1 MFCKEMIGA
10 TQKLTFLINLKPKD
24 LTRIQTTELDH
35 ITSQNVACIHLY
47 TCKHNNISEM
57 LLCNSPA
64 CICLFQF
71 IYFHFIKF
79 LTQYFLFLCY
89 ALGKEDTNPG
99 KNGGGYIIPG
109 I

>member
-1 MFCKEMIGA
+1 
-10 TQKLTFLINLKPKD
+10 
-24 LTRIQTTELDH
+24 
-35 ITSQNVACIHLY
+35 
-47 TCKHNNISEM
+47 M

-71 IYFHFIKF
+71 IYFHFINL

-89 ALGKEDTNPG
+89 ALGKEDTNAG

-109 I
+109 IWLLKGGMPLKGDSSGGTGGNCWHWLAICISFATALCCR

>member
-1 MFCKEMIGA
+1 
-10 TQKLTFLINLKPKD
+10 
-24 LTRIQTTELDH
+24 
-35 ITSQNVACIHLY
+35 
-47 TCKHNNISEM
+47 M

-71 IYFHFIKF
+71 IYFHFINL

-89 ALGKEDTNPG
+89 ALGKEDTNAG

>member
-1 MFCKEMIGA
+1 
-10 TQKLTFLINLKPKD
+10 
-24 LTRIQTTELDH
+24 
-35 ITSQNVACIHLY
+35 
-47 TCKHNNISEM
+47 M

-71 IYFHFIKF
+71 IYFYFIKL

-89 ALGKEDTNPG
+89 ALGKEDTTNPG